1 VSKEETLLEIGEAY
15 NSEFEA
21 AQYMQIPNGYGD
33 HIERLT
39 ESAQDTVHKLYQKL
53 LEKNSYGGSDQ
64 EALDAE
70 IERLVTSDIP
80 SAFNDIGNHI
90 SQAREF
96 EEDIAEDRFY
106 GESNA
111 IEWGLSQDERPEKEQ
126 DFIEN
131 HREAE
136 GHYRSLFE
144 TLDNPVGSEE
154 NMVEFIEEE
163 YGIDLAD
170 VIPEVPEPRPDMR

>member
-1 VSKEETLLEIGEAY
+1 MSKEETLLEIGEAY

-39 ESAQDTVHKLYQKL
+39 ESAQDTVHRLYQKL

-106 GESNA
+106 GETNA

-163 YGIDLAD
+163 YDINLLD